1 MNIHVYMYYNTGKV
15 RKGIHVSYK
24 TKHMNNCRHFYFV
37 STYFWITISFQ
48 ATDSSESKSGT
59 EIYKDSKWFYFKK
72 DKHDIILCNIIWFIV
87 KRPCK
92 STCDSVS
99 RRSTEEWNYSFLSL
113 NRYFKGGNKKKV
125 HSSVSE
131 ILNYTC

>member
-1 MNIHVYMYYNTGKV
+1 MYTHYNTGKV
-15 RKGIHVSYK
+15 RKGINVSYK
-24 TKHMNNCRHFYFV
+24 TKHMNNCIHF
-37 STYFWITISFQ
+37 YFWITLSFQ

-72 DKHDIILCNIIWFIV
+72 DKHHDIILCNIIWFIV
-87 KRPCK
+87 KRPRM

-99 RRSTEEWNYSFLSL
+99 RRSAEEWNYLFLSL
-113 NRYFKGGNKKKV
+113 NIYFKGGNKKKV
-125 HSSVSE
+125 HSCVSE

>member
-24 TKHMNNCRHFYFV
+24 TKHMNNCIHFYFV
-37 STYFWITISFQ
+37 STYFLITISFQ

-72 DKHDIILCNIIWFIV
+72 DKHDIILCNII
-87 KRPCK
+87 
-92 STCDSVS
+92 
-99 RRSTEEWNYSFLSL
+99 
-113 NRYFKGGNKKKV
+113 
-125 HSSVSE
+125 
-131 ILNYTC
+131 